1 MLAMLVL
8 HDGMLMM
15 RRGRFFMRERRGMIK
30 GYGAWTRLRRVKES
44 DGENNTVRWIE
55 WVESQRR
62 CGLKETTSEKLTRS
76 WQLARHEY
84 LSTTTKTN
92 YGMTR
97 RRMRNGLVSGV
108 TSTTTCFQGV
118 ELSTIGAMAGRGE
131 REKSSSTQMN

>member
-1 MLAMLVL
+1 MA
-8 HDGMLMM
+8 
-15 RRGRFFMRERRGMIK
+15 K
-30 GYGAWTRLRRVKES
+30 T
-44 DGENNTVRWIE
+44 NTVRWIE

-62 CGLKETTSEKLTRS
+62 CGLKGTTSEKLTRS

-84 LSTTTKTN
+84 LSTTTKTTG

-97 RRMRNGLVSGV
+97 RMIRNGLVSGV
-108 TSTTTCFQGV
+108 TSTTTCFQGG